1 MAVKCDQLTY
11 TPVNALTF
19 KISGGTKVLIPHELE
34 NRIYSL
40 EGPDDLNLSIGL
52 TIPIKGIKY
61 KINIIEQKEVKGI
74 ISYELSVAK
83 RTKSSIYILPMLGGN
98 RNLFLWNKLLL
109 NTFIA
114 TPENDRCIA
123 LLYRFSAD
131 PLFLKFEKALCK
143 FRNFKDKIDIDSYHV
158 LFIFDIPEYHEHNYE
173 KFIDGKYS
181 ELQKLYKLNILE
193 FHDQD
198 ISSQIG
204 QILFKSEKRKH
215 LLEKLL
221 AASIPKDS
229 ELYSIMNIEE
239 ETFNPKVYNIKTK

>member
-1 MAVKCDQLTY
+1 MAVKCDQLIY

-52 TIPIKGIKY
+52 TIPIKGI
-61 KINIIEQKEVKGI
+61 

-114 TPENDRCIA
+114 THENDRCIA

-173 KFIDGKYS
+173 KFINGKYS

-204 QILFKSEKRKH
+204 QILFRSEKRKH

>member
-1 MAVKCDQLTY
+1 MAVKCDQLIY
-11 TPVNALTF
+11 APVNALTF
-19 KISGGTKVLIPHELE
+19 RISGGTKVLVPHELE

-40 EGPDDLNLSIGL
+40 EGPDGLNLSVGL

-61 KINIIEQKEVKGI
+61 KINLIEKKEIKGI
-74 ISYELSVAK
+74 ITYELSVAN

-98 RNLFLWNKLLL
+98 RTLFLWNKLLL
-109 NTFIA
+109 NVFIS
-114 TPENDRCIA
+114 TEEHDKCIA

-143 FRNFKDKIDIDSYHV
+143 FRNFIDKIDVDPYHV
-158 LFIFDIPEYHEHNYE
+158 LFVFSVPKKHTNNYE
-173 KFIDGKYS
+173 SFINGKYS

-204 QILFKSEKRKH
+204 QILFKSEKRKQ

-221 AASIPKDS
+221 DVNLPEDS
-229 ELYSIMNIEE
+229 ELYSIINIEE
-239 ETFNPKVYNIKTK
+239 ETFNPKIYNCKK